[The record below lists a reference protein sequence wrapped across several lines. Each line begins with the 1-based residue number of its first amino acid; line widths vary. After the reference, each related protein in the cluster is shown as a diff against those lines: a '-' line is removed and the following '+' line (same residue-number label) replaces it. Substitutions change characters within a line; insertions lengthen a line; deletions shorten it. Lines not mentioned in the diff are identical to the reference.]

1 MNTGDK
7 IVESK
12 NGLLS
17 TVAWQI
23 GNQVNYALEGS
34 IFVSGSLMKWL
45 RDQLQL
51 FENTKD
57 TQGMAESVEN
67 TNGVYIVPAFVGLG
81 APYWDDAC
89 QATIVGLT
97 FGANKIILFAQPWNL
112 WPISQKMY

>member
-1 MNTGDK
+1 
-7 IVESK
+7 
-12 NGLLS
+12 
-17 TVAWQI
+17 
-23 GNQVNYALEGS
+23 
-34 IFVSGSLMKWL
+34 MKWL

-97 FGANKIILFAQPWNL
+97 FGANKNHIVRSSLGIYGLSVKRCVRGNGSKTAKLRFHR
-112 WPISQKMY
+112 